1 VCDHPDVA
9 KCLFFKTTRFHPKN
23 EVSISSS
30 WDVGEGISFCDEEVG
45 AGGLVGD
52 FGVRRGAYK
61 QSENMSPPNSQTTRE
76 KVREKEDVELGEVC
90 LQNMYRVLWWPEAP
104 SFQPSLKKARTI
116 ARDGTARFILR
127 YGPCSSPSLP
137 SEPRIQPCEAESRHL
152 QSQQMQPSFILHF
165 LSTYFLVCIAERSRN
180 TLHCLILRSNEFPVA
195 EL

>member
-90 LQNMYRVLWWPEAP
+90 LQNMYRVCGGLRHPC
-104 SFQPSLKKARTI
+104 FQPGCSLTFLNSGLRSLVPFLTVRCFHVVQRMTCGIQIIRQIAYRTNEYR
-116 ARDGTARFILR
+116 AILR
-127 YGPCSSPSLP
+127 GDAFLCDLRGRLTEISMR
-137 SEPRIQPCEAESRHL
+137 PRADQA
-152 QSQQMQPSFILHF
+152 
-165 LSTYFLVCIAERSRN
+165 
-180 TLHCLILRSNEFPVA
+180 
-195 EL
+195 